1 MIIQNKM
8 DKTTANNICII
19 ILIFLFQKIEQGIDI
34 PRIL

>member
-1 MIIQNKM
+1 MIIQNM